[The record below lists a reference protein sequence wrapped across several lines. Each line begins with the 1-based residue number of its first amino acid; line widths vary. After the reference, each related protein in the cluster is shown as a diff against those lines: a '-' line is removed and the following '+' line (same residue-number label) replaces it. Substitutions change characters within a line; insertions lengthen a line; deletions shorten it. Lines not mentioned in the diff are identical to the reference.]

1 MKAIIKKDL
10 LMLVKNRR
18 LFSTLLIVPL
28 VLTVLLPSVMLLAVF
43 LAPEEAADFGPL
55 LDLLPASLKEAGL
68 QAMIVT
74 AVIDYV
80 LPVFFL
86 LIPVMASSVMAASSF
101 TGEKEKRTLETLLY
115 CPLTLRQIFRAK
127 VLASFIISMLVSL
140 LSFLLMLT
148 AVELET
154 FFLAGSLLIPGVS
167 WLLVMLLLAPAI
179 SLIAITLI
187 VRVSAKSQSMEE
199 AQQKAVFLILP
210 LILLIVAQFT
220 GLVLLDPLLLL
231 ILGALLALLA
241 FVLLKRAL
249 GRLSYEAPALAQNPL
264 KKCLHSTATCSIICS
279 LSPRCIKKQLR

>member
-74 AVIDYV
+74 AIVDYV

-154 FFLAGSLLIPGVS
+154 FFLAGRLLIPGLN
-167 WLLVMLLLAPAI
+167 WLLVMLLLSPAI

-210 LILLIVAQFT
+210 LILMIVAQFT

-241 FVLLKRAL
+241 FALLKRAL
-249 GRLSYEAPALAQNPL
+249 GRLSYERLL
-264 KKCLHSTATCSIICS
+264 
-279 LSPRCIKKQLR
+279 